1 MKGSIMSGVDAYDI
15 AGLQQKISEIIMQE
29 LELEPGDLRETG
41 DFVDD
46 YDADSLSLITILA
59 RIEKEGGVVVPQDE
73 LQNMRNLAGVFA
85 VTEKYA
91 KGPQGA

>member
-1 MKGSIMSGVDAYDI
+1 MPGVDAHDI
-15 AGLQQKISEIIMQE
+15 AALQQKISEIILQE
-29 LELEPGDLRETG
+29 LELEPGDLTDTG
-41 DFVDD
+41 DFVED

-59 RIEKEGGVVVPQDE
+59 RIEKEASVVVPQDE

-91 KGPQGA
+91 TGSHGA

>member
-1 MKGSIMSGVDAYDI
+1 MPGVDAHDT
-15 AGLQQKISEIIMQE
+15 AALQQKISEIILQE
-29 LELEPGDLRETG
+29 LELEPSDLTETG

-59 RIEKEGGVVVPQDE
+59 RIEKEVGVVVPQDE

-91 KGPQGA
+91 AGSQDAR

>member
-1 MKGSIMSGVDAYDI
+1 MPEVDAHDI
-15 AGLQQKISEIIMQE
+15 AILQQKISEIILQE
-29 LELEPGDLRETG
+29 LELEPGDLTDTG
-41 DFVDD
+41 DFVED

-59 RIEKEGGVVVPQDE
+59 RIEKEAGVVVPQDE

-91 KGPQGA
+91 KGS

>member
-1 MKGSIMSGVDAYDI
+1 MPGVDARDI
-15 AGLQQKISEIIMQE
+15 ADLQQKISEIIAQE
-29 LELEPGDLRETG
+29 LELEPSELSETG

-59 RIEKEGGVVVPQDE
+59 RIEKEAGVVVPQDE
-73 LQNMRNLAGVFA
+73 LENMRNLLGVFD

-91 KGPQGA
+91 KGSQGAS

>member
-1 MKGSIMSGVDAYDI
+1 MSGVDVHDI

-29 LELEPGDLRETG
+29 LEVEPSDLTETG

-59 RIEKEGGVVVPQDE
+59 RIEKEVGVVVPQDE

-91 KGPQGA
+91 KGPAGA

>member
-1 MKGSIMSGVDAYDI
+1 MPGVDAHDI
-15 AGLQQKISEIIMQE
+15 AALQQKISEIILQE
-29 LELEPGDLRETG
+29 LELEPSDLTETG
-41 DFVDD
+41 DFVED

-73 LQNMRNLAGVFA
+73 LQNMRNLAGVYA

-91 KGPQGA
+91 MGSQGA

>member
-1 MKGSIMSGVDAYDI
+1 MPGVDAHDI
-15 AGLQQKISEIIMQE
+15 AGLQQKISEIILQE
-29 LELEPGDLRETG
+29 LELEPSDLTETG

-59 RIEKEGGVVVPQDE
+59 RIEKEVGVVVPQDE

-91 KGPQGA
+91 VGPQGA

>member
-1 MKGSIMSGVDAYDI
+1 MPEVDAHDI
-15 AGLQQKISEIIMQE
+15 AALQQKISEIILQE
-29 LELEPGDLRETG
+29 LELEPDALTDTG
-41 DFVDD
+41 DFVED

-59 RIEKEGGVVVPQDE
+59 RIEKEAGVVVPQDE

-91 KGPQGA
+91 MGSHGA